1 MKTCVTIADSLDRFR
16 VSVRVLFDMD
26 GKATVLMFRTNFKA
40 EKQQT
45 FVDAMVKHFGIT
57 VVDTD
62 KYGFCVLMADMNEKM
77 NQNLAMVDTRYIFEE
92 TIVLDY

>member
-16 VSVRVLFDMD
+16 VSVRVLFNMD
-26 GKATVLMFRTNFKA
+26 GNATVLAFRTNFKA
-40 EKQQT
+40 EKQQA
-45 FVDAMVKHFGIT
+45 FVDAMVKHFKIT

-62 KYGFCVLMADMNEKM
+62 KNDYCVLMADIDEKM

-92 TIVLDY
+92 TIVLDH